1 MLARKDFRELD
12 KLLDEIYTACDDL
25 GWSWTVFA
33 EKANIAISTVY
44 NIGMYRTRYPHAST
58 VFQLAKAVGFK
69 VTLVR
74 TKYKLKV
81 A

>member
-12 KLLDEIYTACDDL
+12 KLLDEIYEACDDR
-25 GWSWTVFA
+25 GWSWTTFA
-33 EKANIAISTVY
+33 ERAKISVSTVY

-69 VTLVR
+69 VILVQ